1 MKITGFLCIK
11 YSLTHFT
18 QFCNSIMKLAAVGQM
33 TQHDAGA
40 LVAAVEEQQAA
51 VDDELLELAV
61 RQTEAFFADMA
72 ERAAVGHEYA
82 GILRQIQGMR
92 GARHHPHRKKAG
104 KQNDE
109 AILREQPSRGEGG
122 QRHEDAAGH
131 RRDGVEQRDVLDLFA
146 RFKLIGERIHHFF
159 VP

>member
-1 MKITGFLCIK
+1 MGFLCSK

-61 RQTEAFFADMA
+61 RQTEALLTDMA

-122 QRHEDAAGH
+122 QRHDDAAGH